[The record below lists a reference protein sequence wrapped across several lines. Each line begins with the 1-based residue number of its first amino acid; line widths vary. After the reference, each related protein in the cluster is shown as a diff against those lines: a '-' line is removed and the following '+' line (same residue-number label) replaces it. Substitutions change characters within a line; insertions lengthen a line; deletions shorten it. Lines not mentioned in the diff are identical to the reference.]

1 VAEQAA
7 AMAKTASTAQT
18 AFPIVPLEHTLAEMR
33 NKNVRVVSLC
43 TFSAVKFAGCNMA
56 PPRPPLD
63 ARATIGWLVAAA
75 FGVAAACSLLLA
87 VTRGRDVDKLQL
99 ELDQERRKRRD
110 EQLGRTK
117 AERELRE
124 ESRVAQA
131 DQDFPCAVIG
141 VLESAFR
148 TRNGTPRQG
157 NVAPTNITALSF
169 GDRHTNPRQS

>member
-1 VAEQAA
+1 
-7 AMAKTASTAQT
+7 M
-18 AFPIVPLEHTLAEMR
+18 
-33 NKNVRVVSLC
+33 
-43 TFSAVKFAGCNMA
+43 
-56 PPRPPLD
+56 
-63 ARATIGWLVAAA
+63 
-75 FGVAAACSLLLA
+75 
-87 VTRGRDVDKLQL
+87 DKLQL

-110 EQLGRTK
+110 ERLGRTK

-157 NVAPTNITALSF
+157 NVCPTSRASVKLDDKVCPSH
-169 GDRHTNPRQS
+169 GR